1 MTNQEKFCTECGTK
15 NPIENQFCLE
25 CGHEFTSNDI
35 TAETNVTSAT
45 KEHKEKAGSIS
56 KIKQYILS
64 NKKLA
69 LIVAAVAIVIIGL
82 VIFFT
87 GSTAAQGQ
95 WQSSEEDFY
104 YSRERYTV
112 DIKKNGN
119 AVVVME
125 SSDPLNGTM
134 TLKLSVDEDTVESK
148 DTRKVYT
155 LNSVEMLEMV
165 VPTLTYQYSRSD
177 ILSQFSDSEMPYEV
191 NEGSDDVSVVFDF
204 ENHSEE
210 LFYGDFPIVF
220 ELVDQ
225 NDVENEYR
233 EDYLIF
239 DGFDGT
245 VELFNR

>member
-1 MTNQEKFCTECGTK
+1 MINKEKFCTECGTK

-25 CGHEFTSNDI
+25 CGREFASNE
-35 TAETNVTSAT
+35 TAAKIKGTSAT

-134 TLKLSVDEDTVESK
+134 TLKLSVDEDTVEST

-177 ILSQFSDSEMPYEV
+177 ILSQFSDSELPYEV